1 MVIEHL
7 ELKCRE
13 EELHNTSDSLAH
25 LLHSNGRGW
34 GGENAQRGPSESSTL
49 RLLIFSTGNCWL
61 NSGVCVGSC
70 MLNAFADFPQG
81 VSKFL

>member
-25 LLHSNGRGW
+25 LLHSNG
-34 GGENAQRGPSESSTL
+34 GGENAQKGPSESSTL

-61 NSGVCVGSC
+61 NSGACVGSC
-70 MLNAFADFPQG
+70 MLNAFTDFPQG
-81 VSKFL
+81 VSKCL